1 MAWRGPPQFGTLAR
15 GRLCPLERSPIPQ
28 RPAVATASQRAKTRT
43 ATRSHPH
50 PSPSRPDRARPAL
63 PQGLAATTSLLIYL
77 AFSLVRCRYRAER
90 LANRASQPVENPW
103 NTIPVCS
110 RGLTVAGRLP
120 VVSMENVGSYEPV
133 SIHGWRPGGC
143 ARLMPPRA
151 PVDSRF
157 QWTGA
162 ASGGVGCGGRLRG
175 GGCRRNVSLRAVAW
189 TSIPVPP

>member
-15 GRLCPLERSPIPQ
+15 GRFCPLERSPIPQ

-77 AFSLVRCRYRAER
+77 AFSPVRCRYRAER
-90 LANRASQPVENPW
+90 LANRASQHVENPW

-120 VVSMENVGSYEPV
+120 VVCR
-133 SIHGWRPGGC
+133 WRN
-143 ARLMPPRA
+143 ASPRA
-151 PVDSRF
+151 FTDGARADAPVAPAGVGRLKVPMDGSSL
-157 QWTGA
+157 GN
-162 ASGGVGCGGRLRG
+162 GVGCGGRLRG
-175 GGCRRNVSLRAVAW
+175 GGCGRNASLRAVA
-189 TSIPVPP
+189 